1 MKQKFYYGWFVT
13 FLSGFGIAC
22 SFAVLIPSTLGF
34 LVAPLHREFGWTIQQ
49 IMAATV
55 FVTSAGVVV
64 SPFVGAVIDRYGA
77 RKVIVISFV
86 LEALI
91 IGSMSRMSDSLP
103 FFYVR
108 FIAFAV
114 LCSGCTAIGF
124 TTLVSKWF
132 DRKRGLAL
140 GVALAGTGLGG
151 VLWSFAVS
159 ILFAA
164 IGWRP
169 SLMWFAVFLGV
180 VVAPLMYFVLRDHPS
195 DMGLLPDGV
204 RASSLVQ
211 KREPLIGLTLREA
224 ARTGQ
229 FWLLLAVSF
238 LVAFGV
244 QSIMFNLVPIIKQSG
259 DPHHLA
265 GAIQAS
271 LWASLVVGR
280 VMTGWLLDK
289 IFAARVAMAFLLF
302 PAAGAALF
310 AGGTNGPMAFVAAML
325 IGLAAGAEVDT
336 FAYMASRY
344 FGLKYFSRI
353 YGTCFSLFALGAGT
367 GPVITA
373 HIAQRSGSYAPA
385 LWMLVGVLILAAIT
399 LMFFRRYPA
408 LSDQSKKSADFSVS
422 DQPAT

>member
-1 MKQKFYYGWFVT
+1 MKRKFYYGWFVT

-34 LVAPLHREFGWTIQQ
+34 LVSPLHREFGWTIQQ

-77 RKVIVISFV
+77 RNVIVISFL

-91 IGSMSRMSDSLP
+91 IGSMARMTDSLP
-103 FFYVR
+103 LFYVR
-108 FIAFAV
+108 FVAFAL

-124 TTLVSKWF
+124 TTVVSKWF

-140 GVALAGTGLGG
+140 GIALAGTGLGG

-159 ILFAA
+159 TMFAM
-164 IGWRP
+164 IGWRA
-169 SLMWFAVFLGV
+169 SLTWFAVFLGV
-180 VVAPLMYFVLRDHPS
+180 IVAPLMYIVLRNDPS
-195 DMGLLPDGV
+195 EMNLLPDGV
-204 RASSLVQ
+204 RSTSVLH
-211 KREPLIGLTLREA
+211 KREAPVGLTLREA

-259 DPHHLA
+259 DPHNLA

-280 VMTGWLLDK
+280 VLTGWLLDK

-310 AGGTNGPMAFVAAML
+310 AVGTSGPMAFVAAML

-373 HIAQRSGSYAPA
+373 HIAQKGGSYGPA
-385 LWMLVGVLILAAIT
+385 LWMLVGVLVLAAIT

-408 LSDQSKKSADFSVS
+408 LGDQTTKGAEFSVS